1 MVRLEKVAWERLF
14 NTKMFGRERAIAAPK
29 KWFDVNRH
37 EEVKVGA
44 FYYYTQGLRAS
55 IFRMIEPIMA
65 YFFYKW
71 PRDIALQRGL
81 ALEDFM
87 VHQDR
92 ELRRE
97 YLFEVIQRQSC
108 HPYQHLLFKR
118 RRARY
123 YKVERAVRGFFVPD
137 YLRKEAESRL
147 LADTA
152 DVRDEWES
160 FIYNNYYS
168 DMTPAGHYTPMHR
181 LIVLELF
188 NWYGLLREEAWE
200 RYFYNE
206 VLYDTYTE
214 EDYKLASNPFP
225 QYNLETDEGR
235 RAFESEVN
243 RFIELYPGSIVKEG
257 EQFNFKEFY
266 ARWALANG
274 KDTNKM
280 DPKLIEEL
288 KAKIEGESVSSL
300 ALPEKKVGKSILGK
314 SYPKRLQS
322 KHQKVMM

>member
-1 MVRLEKVAWERLF
+1 M
-14 NTKMFGRERAIAAPK
+14 
-29 KWFDVNRH
+29 
-37 EEVKVGA
+37 
-44 FYYYTQGLRAS
+44 
-55 IFRMIEPIMA
+55 
-65 YFFYKW
+65 
-71 PRDIALQRGL
+71 
-81 ALEDFM
+81 
-87 VHQDR
+87 
-92 ELRRE
+92 
-97 YLFEVIQRQSC
+97 
-108 HPYQHLLFKR
+108 FKR